1 MTVVTVGVG
10 EGGRRRFTM
19 HSLLD
24 IELAV
29 ALDNDRRAVR
39 IGPTLRQ
46 LFHDQH
52 RSTHQD

>member
-1 MTVVTVGVG
+1 
-10 EGGRRRFTM
+10 M

-39 IGPTLRQ
+39 LGPTLRQ
-46 LFHDQH
+46 LFRDD
-52 RSTHQD
+52 RRATHQG

>member
-1 MTVVTVGVG
+1 
-10 EGGRRRFTM
+10 M